1 MMKKYLIGK
10 LPEGDAAS
18 GAGSHAGS
26 SAAAKPASAVS
37 SQSNHGGSYWAY
49 AIPVLILLGA
59 LYFQFFGRAPAS
71 HAD

>member
-18 GAGSHAGS
+18 GSHAAG

-59 LYFQFFGRAPAS
+59 LYFQFFGKAPAS
-71 HAD
+71 